1 MRRTLGIVVAIAV
14 VAGFAVASQAR
25 VIDGHRPADVKLT
38 YKKWIPSYPG
48 MTGVVAGDIPGQF
61 VGAALEVTPNAR
73 GYLVDAVYIDVT
85 TPDPSRSFTARV
97 QGTEDTA
104 AAAAVLNGRVVDG
117 WLTGKRVH
125 VEYKVVSCTESPDGT
140 CYEGTITIK
149 R

>member
-73 GYLVDAVYIDVT
+73 GYLVDAVYIDVAT
-85 TPDPSRSFTARV
+85 DPSRSFTARV

-104 AAAAVLNGRVVDG
+104 AAAAARD
-117 WLTGKRVH
+117 
-125 VEYKVVSCTESPDGT
+125 SQAMP
-140 CYEGTITIK
+140 
-149 R
+149 